1 MFIKNL
7 KIGTQLILSFGI
19 VMFFVVSLGI
29 ISFIQT
35 TQLSKQVEDLYKHPF
50 QVRDAAG
57 EIISDIEKTQIAVRD
72 MLIFNDDNEQF
83 IINEALVATAFI
95 DIDDQLDVIKAMY
108 LGPASDVEVL
118 VTDYNNWQASIDN
131 RIDNIRAGN
140 LNEVKDSLGDAGYVG
155 IYRLKL
161 TASAETIHKYAQ
173 NKANQLYTEYINLY
187 NTLNYQLTGLIILI
201 IIASSLISIVL
212 IRNIRKP
219 LKELGGVINR
229 FQVGDMNARSTYQ
242 LNNEFGVLASAFNK
256 MAKSIESSNI
266 LTEKSA
272 RLSSVMLSQEDAK
285 HFFQTVLALL
295 MKDTGA
301 QLAAVYLLNKN
312 KKTFD
317 HFCSIGLDDEARKA
331 FSVDNLE
338 GEFGNVMLTHK
349 LQYLKKIPED
359 TTFKFNTINGT
370 FIPREIITIPILA
383 GNELHAIITMACLD
397 SFQEQALDFINSI
410 LVSMSARIEGILAY
424 RAIKEFKETLE
435 QQNRELDA
443 QKNELS
449 IQTTEL
455 TRQNIELDMQKEQLA
470 EASRLKTHFLS
481 NMSHELRTPLNSV
494 IALSGV
500 LNRRLLN
507 KIPDEEYSYL
517 EIIERNGKNLLELI
531 NDILDIS
538 RIEAGR
544 EEINLSDFNVDYLLT
559 DLIALIEP
567 QAIQKN
573 IALIRATDIKELRL
587 VSDEDKL
594 RHVLQNIIGNAVK
607 FTDKGKV
614 EVSVNE
620 LENEVEITVS
630 DTGIG
635 ISDQQLPHIFDE
647 FRQGDS
653 GTARRYGGTGL
664 GLAIAKKY
672 MEMLG
677 GNISVKSKIGEGSNF
692 KVIIPKKF
700 HDETIPV
707 NDVSFS
713 EKSHMIDE
721 IDEDQKKKLEGKTIL
736 IIEDSD
742 PAIIQITDLLHESGI
757 EVISAHGATEAFIK
771 IDQKKPDVIILDLMI
786 PDIDGFAILK
796 ILRENESTIDI
807 PVLILTAK
815 HITKEELS
823 FLQRNHVAQL
833 IQKGDVNHAK
843 FLGAII
849 GMFDHKEDQQESK
862 KVTVKSSVKK
872 PTILVVEDNPDNMIT
887 VEALL
892 IDKFIV
898 LKAHDGETGVIK
910 ALKDLPDLIL
920 MDIQLPGMNG
930 IEAFKAIRKATDTK
944 IPVIALTASTMPQE
958 RESILAYGFDAFV
971 AKPIIADQLWQ
982 IIDEVLYGR

>member
-1 MFIKNL
+1 MIRKNL
-7 KIGTQLILSFGI
+7 KIGTQLILGFGI
-19 VMFFVVSLGI
+19 VIFFVFSLGI
-29 ISFIQT
+29 VSYVQT
-35 TQLSKQVEDLYKHPF
+35 AQLSKQIEDLYKHPF
-50 QVRDAAG
+50 QVRDAASD
-57 EIISDIEKTQIAVRD
+57 IITDIEKTQIAIRD
-72 MLIFNDDNEQF
+72 MIIFNDSDIF
-83 IINEALVATAFI
+83 VINEGLISTAFD
-95 DIDDQLDVIKAMY
+95 DISIKLNVINEMY
-108 LGPASDVEVL
+108 LGPVSDIYDL
-118 VTDYNNWQASIDN
+118 VTDYNNWQAAIEN
-131 RIDNIRAGN
+131 RIASIEAGN
-140 LNEVKDSLGDAGYVG
+140 LNEVIDSLGDAGYVG
-155 IYRLKL
+155 VYRLKL
-161 TASAETIHKYAQ
+161 IESVETIHEYAQ
-173 NKANQLYTEYINLY
+173 DKANQLYTDYITLH
-187 NTLNYQLTGLIILI
+187 NTLNYQLTSLIILV
-201 IIASSLISIVL
+201 IIASSFISIIL

-219 LKELGGVINR
+219 LKELGSVINR
-229 FQVGDMNARSTYQ
+229 FQSGDMDAKSTYQ
-242 LNNEFGVLASAFNK
+242 LKNEFGVLASAFNK
-256 MAKSIESSNI
+256 MADSIKSSNI
-266 LTEKSA
+266 LTEKSV
-272 RLSSVMLSQEDAK
+272 RLSRVMLSEDDAK

-301 QLAAVYLLNKN
+301 QMAAVYLLNKN
-312 KKTFD
+312 SKTLD
-317 HFCSIGLDDEARKA
+317 HFYSIGLTNEARKS
-331 FSVDNLE
+331 FNIDNLE
-338 GEFGNVMLTHK
+338 GEFGNVILTHEI
-349 LQYLKKIPED
+349 QYLRKIPEE
-359 TTFKFNTINGT
+359 TMFKFNTINGT

-383 GNELHAIITMACLD
+383 GNELIAIITLASLD
-397 SFQEQALDFINSI
+397 AFYENTLEYIASVI
-410 LVSMSARIEGILAY
+410 VSMSARIEGILAY

-455 TRQNIELDMQKEQLA
+455 TRQNIELDMQKEQLS

-517 EIIERNGKNLLELI
+517 EVIERNGKNLLELI

-544 EEINLSDFNVDYLLT
+544 EEINLTDFNVDYLLT
-559 DLIALIEP
+559 DLIAMLEP

-573 IALIRATDIKELRL
+573 IALRRITDIKELHL
-587 VSDEDKL
+587 ISDEDKL

-614 EVSVNE
+614 EIEVHDSK
-620 LENEVEITVS
+620 NEVEIIVT

-635 ISDQQLPHIFDE
+635 ISDQQLTHIFDE

-672 MEMLG
+672 IEMLG
-677 GNISVKSKIGEGSNF
+677 GNIVVKSKIGEGSMF
-692 KVIIPKKF
+692 MVVLPKKY
-700 HDETIPV
+700 HGDNVPV
-707 NDVSFS
+707 NNIPFNDKYHV
-713 EKSHMIDE
+713 IDK
-721 IDEDQKKKLEGKTIL
+721 INEDQKKELQGKTIL

-757 EVISAHGATEAFIK
+757 EVVSAHGATEAFIK
-771 IDQKKPDVIILDLMI
+771 INQKKPDVIILDLMI
-786 PDIDGFAILK
+786 PDIDGFEILK
-796 ILRENESTIDI
+796 ILRESEMTAYI

-823 FLQRNHVAQL
+823 FLKRNHVSQL

-843 FLGAII
+843 FLGAIVS
-849 GMFDHKEDQQESK
+849 MFNLNDDSQKSK
-862 KVTVKSSVKK
+862 KLIERSENK
-872 PTILVVEDNPDNMIT
+872 PTILVVEDNPDNMTT

-892 IDKFIV
+892 SDKFNVI
-898 LKAHDGETGVIK
+898 KARDGETGVEK
-910 ALKDLPDLIL
+910 AIEHVPNLIL
-920 MDIQLPGMNG
+920 MDIQLPGING
-930 IEAFKAIRKATDTK
+930 VEAFEEIRKLVLTSQ

-958 RESILAYGFDAFV
+958 RESILAYGFDAFIS
-971 AKPIIADQLWQ
+971 KPIVAEQLWK